1 MQNDKTH
8 ENLNIPDGYVLV
20 KKDELL
26 SLNNTPTES
35 DQESEQD
42 IDISAISPDE
52 IGIRL
57 HRGVLISRYSLPAIC
72 KIIQEYN
79 SKYSDWT
86 IIDNSIDVFS
96 PSDIMEKD
104 DGLYYNDSVFAK
116 RLKNG
121 VWIREASQDYSQIFF
136 NDSGNDNKFYESYVS
151 IVVCKDPVVY
161 YQDIIHEIT
170 SGGQY

>member
-1 MQNDKTH
+1 MQKVKTH

-26 SLNNTPTES
+26 SLNDALTES

-42 IDISAISPDE
+42 IDISALSPDE

-57 HRGVLISRYSLPAIC
+57 HRGILISRYSLPAIC

-96 PSDIMEKD
+96 PSNIMEKD
-104 DGLYYNDSVFAK
+104 DGLYYNNSVFAK

-136 NDSGNDNKFYESYVS
+136 KDSGNDNEFYKSYVS
-151 IVVCKDPVVY
+151 IVVCKNPIVY
-161 YQDIIHEIT
+161 YQDIIHEIAL
-170 SGGQY
+170 GGKY

>member
-1 MQNDKTH
+1 MQNIKIH
-8 ENLNIPDGYVLV
+8 EDLDIPDGYVLV

-26 SLNNTPTES
+26 SLNNVYTEPGQKS
-35 DQESEQD
+35 KQD
-42 IDISAISPDE
+42 IDISDISPDE

-79 SKYSDWT
+79 DKYSDWT
-86 IIDNSIDVFS
+86 IIDNSIDIFS
-96 PSDIMEKD
+96 SNDISEKD
-104 DGLYYNDSVFAK
+104 DGLYYDGNIFAK

-121 VWIREASQDYSQIFF
+121 VWIRETSQDYSQVFF
-136 NDSGNDNKFYESYVS
+136 KDSGNDNKFYESYVS
-151 IVVCKDPVVY
+151 VVVCKDPVVY

>member
-1 MQNDKTH
+1 MQSIKTH

-26 SLNNTPTES
+26 SLNDTPTES

-86 IIDNSIDVFS
+86 IIDNSIDVFL
-96 PSDIMEKD
+96 PNDIMEKD
-104 DGLYYNDSVFAK
+104 DGL
-116 RLKNG
+116 
-121 VWIREASQDYSQIFF
+121 
-136 NDSGNDNKFYESYVS
+136 
-151 IVVCKDPVVY
+151 
-161 YQDIIHEIT
+161 
-170 SGGQY
+170 